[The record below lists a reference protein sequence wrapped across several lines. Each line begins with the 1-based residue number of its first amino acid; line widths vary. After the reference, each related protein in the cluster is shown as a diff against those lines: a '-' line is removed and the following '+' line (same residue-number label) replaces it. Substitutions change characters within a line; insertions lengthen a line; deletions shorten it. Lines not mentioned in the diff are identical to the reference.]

1 VARGTQ
7 HRKRRPRP
15 DARPAS
21 AVAAPRK
28 SKKQKPPQWQEQLF
42 FSRLRVHAKW
52 MFVLLAVVFA
62 VSFVFFGVG
71 SGSTGISSAL
81 SNFFNFGGSSGPSVS
96 NLEKKVAKNPKNAAD
111 WRALA
116 TAYETKHDTQG
127 AITALQHYTQLK
139 PKDQSGLQELATEY
153 TSLADTYNT
162 QAQSAEIAQETA
174 NLSPTFLPASNT
186 SLGKA
191 FTSTTGPLSDPISN
205 ANANTAN
212 QTTQTAVQQLTSI
225 ESQAEDTFKQLAALS
240 PSDASVQIQLG
251 QAAEAANDTASAIAA
266 YKKFLKLAP
275 TDPLA
280 PQVKSVLKQL
290 EPAKK

>member
-1 VARGTQ
+1 
-7 HRKRRPRP
+7 
-15 DARPAS
+15 
-21 AVAAPRK
+21 
-28 SKKQKPPQWQEQLF
+28 
-42 FSRLRVHAKW
+42 
-52 MFVLLAVVFA
+52 M
-62 VSFVFFGVG
+62 
-71 SGSTGISSAL
+71 
-81 SNFFNFGGSSGPSVS
+81 S